1 MRFVPSC
8 STRYGEGG
16 RARYREDI
24 QYNVAALSAAVDAD
38 DEGMF
43 LPYIGWLKIVL
54 VCRGVAADDIAES
67 LGCMTPALTD
77 DTAGEHV
84 VAASYLPSA
93 LQQDR
98 KAHV

>member
-1 MRFVPSC
+1 MRGVPSC

-54 VCRGVAADDIAES
+54 VCRGVVAE
-67 LGCMTPALTD
+67 
-77 DTAGEHV
+77 
-84 VAASYLPSA
+84 
-93 LQQDR
+93 R
-98 KAHV
+98 